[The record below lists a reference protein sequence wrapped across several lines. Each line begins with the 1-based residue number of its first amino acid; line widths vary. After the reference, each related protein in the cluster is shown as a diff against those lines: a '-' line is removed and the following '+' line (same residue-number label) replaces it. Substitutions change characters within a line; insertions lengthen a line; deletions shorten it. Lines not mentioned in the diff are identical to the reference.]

1 MSIANP
7 RRDPVWMMGTASP
20 GRIGLGPFLFVVAE
34 VALTVLV
41 IRQLQTASAALF
53 FGGLM
58 LLSTTAVALFLY
70 TLFYSVS
77 RNTVTLW
84 SKRKAGMAE
93 NRKRQRGCPANSAET
108 RADRPLAVAEVVR
121 TEGG

>member
-1 MSIANP
+1 
-7 RRDPVWMMGTASP
+7 MMGTASP

-41 IRQLQTASAALF
+41 IRQLQMESAALF

-70 TLFYSVS
+70 TLF
-77 RNTVTLW
+77 
-84 SKRKAGMAE
+84 
-93 NRKRQRGCPANSAET
+93 
-108 RADRPLAVAEVVR
+108 
-121 TEGG
+121 